1 VPNSTPATVAV
12 TWPGQ
17 REIDPV
23 EHLSGARSERVVVGR
38 RGDSAQRVVPACGQR
53 GATSSPD
60 NALERTRWRPSWAS
74 ATAGTPV
81 TSASNGTLG
90 ADVPGDSCR
99 GYASRVGGSP
109 PGRGATVRAEEARAA
124 RSRGPGEP
132 KANRG
137 EFREAGAQ
145 GVGRARDGGRTSPM
159 HLEPLLP
166 RLGVIE
172 RFASPRPWLVWDR
185 PCSDP
190 GAFCQSAGLM
200 SMARLT

>member
-1 VPNSTPATVAV
+1 VPNSTPATAAV

-23 EHLSGARSERVVVGR
+23 EHLSGARSERVIVGR

-53 GATSSPD
+53 GATSSP
-60 NALERTRWRPSWAS
+60 NNGLERTRWRPSWAS

-81 TSASNGTLG
+81 TSA
-90 ADVPGDSCR
+90 AAARWVPMSPATRAATTRQGSAARRQAAARPCGR
-99 GYASRVGGSP
+99 RRRVQ
-109 PGRGATVRAEEARAA
+109 RGAV
-124 RSRGPGEP
+124 GPE
-132 KANRG
+132 NRRQPG
-137 EFREAGAQ
+137 GFREAGAQ
-145 GVGRARDGGRTSPM
+145 GVGCARDGGRTSPM
-159 HLEPLLP
+159 HLEALLP

-172 RFASPRPWLVWDR
+172 RFASPRPWLWDR